1 MWQPC
6 RRRRAFESL
15 DLLTRTDDDDDDD
28 DPEKDFGGGYGGG
41 REERDIRM
49 QGVAAADRMADGRQK
64 QDSSQNK

>member
-1 MWQPC
+1 MKHKSEQ
-6 RRRRAFESL
+6 
-15 DLLTRTDDDDDDD
+15 DLAHAMLAGRTDDDDDDD